1 MNRKLLTLFTLSPLH
16 IGCGSDVGAVDQPV
30 MRERHTQW
38 PIIPGSTIK
47 GVLAD
52 LFLEKTEKEV
62 NGETKIAYT
71 RTKLGEELL
80 GVASTDNKAKT
91 GTLSIGEGTLLAFPV
106 RSAKGCF
113 AWITCPIALQRFAK
127 AQQLAIAPLTLENET
142 CLAPEEVCIKEN
154 VVLEEYKF
162 KVAGAVPTQWTDAL
176 QSITSVEIWKS
187 IAQRLVVL
195 PDDEFAYFVRNTCEI
210 ANHNRIDD
218 VTGVVSDGALFSQ
231 ENVPSETL
239 FYSPIYAKSPD
250 ALASLEQAVSDCD
263 NLLQIGADAST
274 GLGYCNATF
283 FKA

>member
-80 GVASTDNKAKT
+80 GVASTDNKAKS
-91 GTLSIGEGTLLAFPV
+91 GSLSIGEGTLLAFPV

-127 AQQLAIAPLTLENET
+127 TQQLAIAPLTLENET
-142 CLAPEEVCIKEN
+142 CLAPEEVCIKGN

-162 KVAGAVPTQWTDAL
+162 KATGTVPTQWTEAL
-176 QSITSVEIWKS
+176 QSLTSVEIWKNL
-187 IAQRLVVL
+187 AQRLVIL

-210 ANHNRIDD
+210 ANHNCIDD
-218 VTGVVSDGALFSQ
+218 VTGVVVDSLLFSQ

-239 FYSPIYAKSPD
+239 FYSQIYAKNDD
-250 ALASLEQAVSDCD
+250 AIAALEEAVEKSDS
-263 NLLQIGADAST
+263 LLQVGADAST
-274 GLGYCNATF
+274 GLGYCGITFVNA
-283 FKA
+283 